1 MAGAPSL
8 LSPHSRSHWLGW
20 WTWLEGIRRHAPLD
34 WAELMS
40 QKIPQ
45 PGLQGSPWASGETGS
60 WGTGGWRGGGVRC
73 VSSGEFWSSSK
84 GTGGSG
90 EFCGRTDEDSKR
102 GKVQRACECDGMR
115 QGLFRFDP
123 QTMSVPG
130 ILGDLCAQP
139 GALCSS
145 SWCQPPH
152 QAAPKVWNVPP
163 ILFLHAPS
171 HSGPTAGRTGKGTER
186 QREGCGKPNR
196 SQAADIGPLSAVAEG
211 LSRSKSHTSVCVRQ
225 RSTLIGAA
233 R

>member
-60 WGTGGWRGGGVRC
+60 WGTGGEDKVRFIWGVLEL
-73 VSSGEFWSSSK
+73 V
-84 GTGGSG
+84 
-90 EFCGRTDEDSKR
+90 KR
-102 GKVQRACECDGMR
+102 GQEDRGSFVAEPTRTPRGRRCSGRLIVTEWGRDYSALIRKPCLY
-115 QGLFRFDP
+115 QGFLGTSALS
-123 QTMSVPG
+123 QVHSVHQA
-130 ILGDLCAQP
+130 DAN
-139 GALCSS
+139 
-145 SWCQPPH
+145 PPH

-196 SQAADIGPLSAVAEG
+196 SQAANIWPLS
-211 LSRSKSHTSVCVRQ
+211 TVCW
-225 RSTLIGAA
+225 STFS
-233 R
+233 